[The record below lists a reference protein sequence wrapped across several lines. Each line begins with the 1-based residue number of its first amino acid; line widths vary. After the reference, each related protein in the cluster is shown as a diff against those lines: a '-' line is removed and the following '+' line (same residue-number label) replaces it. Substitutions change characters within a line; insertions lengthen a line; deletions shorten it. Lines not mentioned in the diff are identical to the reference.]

1 MLERKWENMAKHC
14 LLMLTDSFPFDRGET
29 YIEQEIEFV
38 AAAFDQVVIIPMRSF
53 QGAQRTRLVPPNV
66 RLLPAPAPR
75 GDWRWWTV
83 KWGLRVL
90 TGGCSPTVP
99 RMVGHWPWRGKDEL
113 HRFLIDLRF
122 AATVYEKYEAT
133 RQVISEVDFSQ
144 FDSVVIYSYWFY
156 QGVGVADLLRRR
168 ELGAVPVQ
176 VVARAHRYDVDEE
189 ATPRKYLASRPYLLK
204 AVDKVYPISQFA
216 SQFLS
221 AYCPDAPGRAD
232 VDSTTQAPTPT
243 TTNSTTRAY
252 VGGSTK
258 TSSSPYFHPPRQRK
272 ISADKIEV
280 RRLGV
285 LEVPTAPRRREDPL
299 WVASCSYMNDN
310 KRVELIVEAIGL
322 LQARGIPV
330 KWTHFGESDPE
341 RLASMQ
347 QLIETSCRQPE
358 ACELRGYVPNPE
370 VRSFYGSNNV
380 QVFVNCSLSEGVPVS
395 IMEALACGIPCVATN
410 AGGTSEIVHDQV
422 NGYVLPTNLS
432 AVDLADALQQVGSL
446 SASEYAAMSQAARRT
461 WAELICAPV
470 QYQSMA
476 RELSER
482 AKLAQPFRA
491 DAAN

>member
-1 MLERKWENMAKHC
+1 MAKHC

-53 QGAQRTRLVPPNV
+53 QGAQQTRPVPQNV

-83 KWGLRVL
+83 KWAPRILA
-90 TGGCSPTVP
+90 GGCSPTVP
-99 RMVGHWPWRGKDEL
+99 RMVGHRPWRRKDEL
-113 HRFLIDLRF
+113 QRFLIDLRF
-122 AATVYEKYEAT
+122 AATVYEKYESA
-133 RQVISEVDFSQ
+133 RQVISEVEFSR
-144 FDSVVIYSYWFY
+144 FDSVVIYAYWFY

-168 ELGAVPVQ
+168 ELATVPVQ

-204 AVDKVYPISQFA
+204 AVDKVYPISEFA

-221 AYCPDAPGRAD
+221 AYCPDAPERKSAGG
-232 VDSTTQAPTPT
+232 STQALAQT
-243 TTNSTTRAY
+243 TTNSTAPTSPTSA
-252 VGGSTK
+252 GGS
-258 TSSSPYFHPPRQRK
+258 SQASPSPAFHPPMQRK

-285 LEVPTAPRRREDPL
+285 LEVPTKPRRREDPL

-310 KRVELIVEAIGL
+310 KRVELIAEAIGL
-322 LQARGIPV
+322 LQARGVPV
-330 KWTHFGESDPE
+330 KWTHFGEPDPE
-341 RLASMQ
+341 RVSAMQ

-370 VRSFYGSNNV
+370 VRSFYGTNNV

-395 IMEALACGIPCVATN
+395 IMEALTCGIPCVATN
-410 AGGTSEIVHDQV
+410 AGGTSEIVNDQV
-422 NGYVLPTNLS
+422 NGYILPTDLS
-432 AVDLADALQQVGSL
+432 AVDLADALQQVASL
-446 SASEYAAMSQAARRT
+446 SASDYATMAQAARQT

-476 RELSER
+476 HELSER
-482 AKLAQPFRA
+482 AKLAQPFRTNA
-491 DAAN
+491 VN